1 MDVVHGTGLQ
11 VWTMAWQVRPP
22 RYSLTVVVKATFT
35 LDAAGAPTLA
45 AEQDSPS
52 GDVPWAD
59 EPAAPDHT
67 PSLRYASDFAVFKP
81 ATDVLLVGH
90 AHSTRPAS
98 GVALVEL
105 RVGELRRR
113 VAVFGDRSWGAE
125 DKPAP
130 FDRMPLR
137 WERALGGPTSDANP
151 VGRGYKTGLL
161 LPNLERPE
169 SLMRSKG
176 DVPPPACFAPVRPT
190 WKSRVS
196 KLGTYDASWLKTRW
210 PYLPADFDW
219 TYFNAA
225 PPEQQVPYL
234 RGDEPYSVS
243 GVRPGGATIAGKLPG
258 LRPRAF
264 AQRTAAAGGEF
275 GEVLL
280 RLDTLWLD
288 ADANKMVLVW
298 RGLLDVA
305 DEDAPDVA
313 AIFVDVDPAQ
323 APLSLERA
331 RERFVAQVA
340 SDQVLPASAVS
351 FADEPPRGRGPTP
364 AAPSAPAAA
373 EVLAMVARGER
384 LAARDLTGVVLAGV
398 DLSGADLSGA
408 LLARA
413 DLSGAKLD
421 RAKLTG
427 AVLAGAKADGAR
439 FEGADLTQADLTGA
453 TVSNATFAGADLR
466 RAVLDQVDAT
476 GAIFAAARGDGSSLV
491 GARLDRAKLD
501 GASLPGADFSKATLD
516 GATLRA
522 AKLDDVRFYDAHGA
536 GIDFEGA
543 SMTNARA
550 QKAAFPGSSFIGVV
564 APGSSWEAADLTSCR
579 LEKAKLDGAIF
590 TSAKLANANLS
601 QASAVEAVFRRAG
614 LKGARCLKTNLMK
627 AVFERADLTNADLRG
642 ANLFQAETW
651 RAKLDGADL
660 ALAHVAGTKL
670 AP

>member
-1 MDVVHGTGLQ
+1 MDVVHSTGLQ
-11 VWTMAWQVRPP
+11 VWTTPWQVRPP
-22 RYSLTVVVKATFT
+22 RHSLTVVVKATFT

-45 AEQDSPS
+45 AEQDPPS
-52 GDVPWAD
+52 GDVPWPD
-59 EPAAPDHT
+59 EPATPDQP

-90 AHSTRPAS
+90 AYSTTPAS

-113 VAVFGDRSWGAE
+113 IAVFGDRSWGAE
-125 DKPAP
+125 HKPAP

-151 VGRGYKTGLL
+151 VGRGYKTGLM

-169 SLMRSKG
+169 ALMRSKG
-176 DVPPPACFAPVRPT
+176 DTPAPACFAPVSPT

-196 KLGTYDASWLKTRW
+196 KLGTYDTSWLKTRW
-210 PYLPADFDW
+210 PYFPADFDW
-219 TYFNAA
+219 THFNAA

-243 GVRPGGATIAGKLPG
+243 GVRPGGATIAGKLPS

-264 AQRTAAAGGEF
+264 AQRTAAAGNEF

-313 AIFVDVDPAQ
+313 ALFVDLDPPQ
-323 APLSLERA
+323 APLTLERA

-340 SDQVLPASAVS
+340 SDQVLPAGAVS

-364 AAPSAPAAA
+364 APPAPPSGAH
-373 EVLAMVARGER
+373 VLAMVARGER
-384 LAARDLTGVVLAGV
+384 LAGRDLTGVVLAGA

-413 DLSGAKLD
+413 DLSGAN
-421 RAKLTG
+421 
-427 AVLAGAKADGAR
+427 LAGAKLAGAVLTRAMAAGAR
-439 FEGADLTQADLTGA
+439 FDAADLTQADLTGA
-453 TVSNATFAGADLR
+453 NLSQASFTGANLG
-466 RAVLDQVDAT
+466 RAVLDHADAA
-476 GAIFAAARGDGSSLV
+476 GAQFAAASADGASLV
-491 GARLDRAKLD
+491 GAKLDRAKLD
-501 GASLPGADFSKATLD
+501 GASLQGADLSKATFD
-516 GATLRA
+516 GATFRS
-522 AKLDDVRFYDAHGA
+522 AKLDDVRLYDARGT
-536 GIDFEGA
+536 GVDLEGA
-543 SMTNARA
+543 SLTNARA
-550 QKAAFPGSSFIGVV
+550 QKAALPGSSFVGVV
-564 APGSSWEAADLTSCR
+564 APGSSWEAADMTACR
-579 LEKAKLDGAIF
+579 LDKAKLDGAIF
-590 TSAKLANANLS
+590 TKAKLAGANLS

-614 LKGARCLKTNLMK
+614 LQGARCLKANLMK
-627 AVFERADLTNADLRG
+627 AVFERADLSNADLRG

-651 RAKLDGADL
+651 LARIDGADL